1 MLFATLT
8 AAGGR
13 GRWFSGRT
21 PEGKGPSCPSRAR
34 AVTGPTRGRWPW
46 APGPGAS
53 VSCSVPP
60 TASPGRRSCTPTP
73 GGVRLSPGTR
83 TEQLQGQV
91 DPAEPLPSPLPCLS
105 LSWDHG
111 VYFMLAA
118 KTPSDCPVA
127 DPAAVLLSLPPPP
140 PPPLR
145 GAAVLVLSYVLA
157 LPGLRDHAGISCTV
171 LERSERSLSIFSRSF
186 D

>member
-73 GGVRLSPGTR
+73 GGVRPSLGTR

-140 PPPLR
+140 PPTTPWGCCFGTFLR
-145 GAAVLVLSYVLA
+145 PGTAGAPGSRRHFLHSLREERA
-157 LPGLRDHAGISCTV
+157 LTLHFLT
-171 LERSERSLSIFSRSF
+171 FF
-186 D
+186 